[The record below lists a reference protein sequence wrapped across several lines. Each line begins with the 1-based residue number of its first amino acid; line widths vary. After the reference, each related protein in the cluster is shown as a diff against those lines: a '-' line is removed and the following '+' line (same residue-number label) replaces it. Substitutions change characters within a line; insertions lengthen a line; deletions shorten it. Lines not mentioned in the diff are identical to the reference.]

1 MAGLA
6 SNEAVRANEAGAADW
21 RRAGRWVSSG
31 YFWIFGATGALLPFT
46 ALYYRDLG
54 FSGWQVGVLAS
65 LPALGVALSG
75 PIWGAYSD
83 SRSKHR
89 FVLRVALGGAALV
102 CLAASVPESFL
113 LLLPL
118 IAMLAFLE
126 APVASTFDGYG
137 VTVSERLGVSYGRLR
152 VWGSFGYTGSVLLVG
167 WLMGDDV
174 TRLIFFAH
182 AVCLGLGVLSTFGLP
197 ALSERTT
204 RTVLGGLGAATS
216 NRPLIALLVITYFMS
231 IGVATMYAFLG
242 IRIKELGGS
251 ASLVGLASALSS
263 ASELP
268 IVAFSGWFLAKFGPV
283 RMIAL
288 AIGVYACRL
297 AAFAVITVPEWV
309 LLVQLFHGLSYGAF
323 LIASVTLAHRL
334 AGREQAATAQ
344 ALLAAMT
351 FGFGS
356 ITGSLLGGLLL
367 DSIGAVGV
375 FRAAAA
381 LLTLTL
387 IAFLVVNRV
396 IGFERTEAPVPSGLE
411 VAT

>member
-1 MAGLA
+1 MAGLSGDDAAVA
-6 SNEAVRANEAGAADW
+6 SEASAADW

-31 YFWIFGATGALLPFT
+31 YFWIFGGTGALLPFT

-54 FSGWQVGVLAS
+54 FSGWQVGVLAA

-75 PIWGAYSD
+75 PIWGASD

-89 FVLRVALGGAALV
+89 FVLRVALSAAALV
-102 CLAASVPESFL
+102 CLVASVPESFL

-152 VWGSFGYTGSVLLVG
+152 VWGSIGYTGSVLLVG
-167 WLMGDDV
+167 WLMGNDV

-182 AVCLGLGVLSTFGLP
+182 VVCLGFGLLSTLGLP

-204 RTVLGGLGAATS
+204 RTVLGGLRAATA
-216 NRPLIALLVITYFMS
+216 NRPLMALLVITYFMS
-231 IGVATMYAFLG
+231 ISVATMYAFLG
-242 IRIKELGGS
+242 IHIKELGGS
-251 ASLVGLASALSS
+251 ASLIGLASALSS
-263 ASELP
+263 TSELP
-268 IVAFSGWFLAKFGPV
+268 IVAFSGWFIARFGPV

-288 AIGVYACRL
+288 AIGVYACRFV
-297 AAFAVITVPEWV
+297 AFAVITVPEWI

-375 FRAAAA
+375 FRVAAA

-387 IAFLVVNRV
+387 AAFLVVNRV
-396 IGFERTEAPVPSGLE
+396 IGFEQANEPRSLALE
-411 VAT
+411 VPA